1 MNQLCKMFGVIVLF
15 MISCTQVY
23 ADNAERD
30 VSLGN
35 IKGRITDTDKQ
46 SLPGATIVIEN
57 LKSGATSDVNGFYTI
72 ANLKP
77 GIYDIRVSYVGYE
90 PKVIKIN
97 VINGKTVEEDVVL
110 KEGVTLNEINVTGAF
125 SEQKRAL
132 QQQKSKMGI
141 VNVVSSDQV
150 GKFPDSNIGDALKRI
165 SGVNVQYDQGEA
177 RYGQVRGTSADYTS
191 VTIDGDRLPSASGD
205 TRNIQLDLIP
215 ADMVQTIELNKVITS
230 DMDGDAIGGEINL
243 VTKSTPNHRI
253 LNATASTGYNKISN
267 KLQMNL
273 GFTYGDRFF
282 HNKLGIMLAA
292 SYQYA
297 PGGSDNTEFTY
308 VNDGNGQIVLNKADV
323 RQYYVTR
330 ERQSYSAAFDYKFN
344 AANKIWFKAIYN
356 RRNDWENRYRIT
368 YKKLDS
374 STKKQSVVLQTKG
387 GDDGEDR
394 DARLERQ
401 QTYDFTLGG
410 EHQWGALGVN
420 WGTSYSRASEDK
432 PNERY
437 FGITMKSA
445 FSDSF
450 QDVGERQPYSNIAI
464 PSIDGNKWTIDEL
477 TNSNRHI
484 YENEWK
490 GKLDFTLPIGNGGE
504 YGKLKFGSKL
514 ASKVKDRDTKNY
526 EYKDVIGDDWK
537 NNLSSEIR
545 SGFMPGSSYPI
556 GTDFVS
562 KKYLGKIDFTKLTG
576 TEVLEDAASNY
587 HANEKITSGY
597 VKYEMKLG
605 KKSELVAGVRVE
617 NTNLKYSG
625 YNLIADK
632 DGKESVTPTGSLKNH
647 YTNVLP
653 SVLYKYNANDNCKIR
668 FSFTETLARPKYT
681 DLIPNVNY
689 SVQDATAEIGN
700 ENLKPTTSYNLDL
713 SGEYYFRSVG
723 LVSAGLFY
731 KDLHHVIVTEKW
743 VGTADEI
750 PTSIGAS
757 GYEIEKPTNA
767 YDGGIFGAEVAYERD
782 FGFIAPALKCI
793 GFYGTYTY
801 THSSTRNYKFEH
813 RVVADGEKIKMQ
825 GTPEHTA
832 NASLYFE
839 KWGLNTRLS
848 YNFASSF
855 IDEMGTE
862 AALDRYYDHVNYLD
876 FNASY
881 TFGKDFKTTIFAD
894 ATNLLNQPLRYY
906 QGTKNRTMQVEYYG
920 AKFTFGVKINL

>member
-1 MNQLCKMFGVIVLF
+1 M
-15 MISCTQVY
+15 
-23 ADNAERD
+23 
-30 VSLGN
+30 
-35 IKGRITDTDKQ
+35 
-46 SLPGATIVIEN
+46 
-57 LKSGATSDVNGFYTI
+57 
-72 ANLKP
+72 
-77 GIYDIRVSYVGYE
+77 
-90 PKVIKIN
+90 
-97 VINGKTVEEDVVL
+97 
-110 KEGVTLNEINVTGAF
+110 
-125 SEQKRAL
+125 
-132 QQQKSKMGI
+132 
-141 VNVVSSDQV
+141 
-150 GKFPDSNIGDALKRI
+150 
-165 SGVNVQYDQGEA
+165 
-177 RYGQVRGTSADYTS
+177 
-191 VTIDGDRLPSASGD
+191 
-205 TRNIQLDLIP
+205 
-215 ADMVQTIELNKVITS
+215 
-230 DMDGDAIGGEINL
+230 
-243 VTKSTPNHRI
+243 
-253 LNATASTGYNKISN
+253 
-267 KLQMNL
+267 
-273 GFTYGDRFF
+273 
-282 HNKLGIMLAA
+282 
-292 SYQYA
+292 
-297 PGGSDNTEFTY
+297 
-308 VNDGNGQIVLNKADV
+308 
-323 RQYYVTR
+323 
-330 ERQSYSAAFDYKFN
+330 
-344 AANKIWFKAIYN
+344 
-356 RRNDWENRYRIT
+356 
-368 YKKLDS
+368 
-374 STKKQSVVLQTKG
+374 
-387 GDDGEDR
+387 
-394 DARLERQ
+394 
-401 QTYDFTLGG
+401 
-410 EHQWGALGVN
+410 
-420 WGTSYSRASEDK
+420 
-432 PNERY
+432 
-437 FGITMKSA
+437 
-445 FSDSF
+445 
-450 QDVGERQPYSNIAI
+450 
-464 PSIDGNKWTIDEL
+464 
-477 TNSNRHI
+477 
-484 YENEWK
+484 
-490 GKLDFTLPIGNGGE
+490 
-504 YGKLKFGSKL
+504 
-514 ASKVKDRDTKNY
+514 
-526 EYKDVIGDDWK
+526 
-537 NNLSSEIR
+537 
-545 SGFMPGSSYPI
+545 
-556 GTDFVS
+556 S